1 MSLSYLYTLPPP
13 TKGGRVHTIYS
24 RVHSRR
30 ARDQSLR
37 GSLVV
42 VVIVV
47 VVVIA
52 ALDVNVVSQGGGR
65 SVKSHA
71 TVMLRDVCMY
81 VLSTFV
87 LLEVWSATYMP

>member
-42 VVIVV
+42 VIVV

-52 ALDVNVVSQGGGR
+52 ALDVNLVSQGGGR
-65 SVKSHA
+65 SIKSHA
-71 TVMLRDVCMY
+71 TVVLRDVCMY

-87 LLEVWSATYMP
+87 LLEVWGATYMP